1 MHKLL
6 LQILLEK
13 AKDEIKHD
21 SVQFKYVNDFC
32 DSLEKG
38 KFFLSCPMRDMEM
51 KF

>member
-32 DSLEKG
+32 DSLKKG
-38 KFFLSCPMRDMEM
+38 KFFSVMSYEGN
-51 KF
+51 